1 MLTLITVM
9 ISMMITVMMMMMLDG
24 SVKITHVVLL
34 GTVPAHSSI
43 I

>member
-1 MLTLITVM
+1 
-9 ISMMITVMMMMMLDG
+9 MMLDG

-34 GTVPAHSSI
+34 GTAPAHSSI